1 MTSPV
6 FIRQQRGVMLLEALI
21 AILIFSM
28 GILAIV
34 GMQAAAIR
42 NTSDAKYRADASYL
56 ANRILGEMWSD
67 RFNLASYAHY
77 TGGAAVCAPAGAA
90 SANAKVTAWLNN
102 VSAALPGAAANR
114 QQIVIGANNLI
125 TVRVCW
131 RAPQDTSFHN
141 FEVTSQIN
149 G

>member
-6 FIRQQRGVMLLEALI
+6 FMRQQHGVMLLEALI

-56 ANRILGEMWSD
+56 ANRILGEMWAD
-67 RFNLASYAHY
+67 RFNLPSYAHY
-77 TGGAAVCAPAGAA
+77 AGGATVCSPTGAA
-90 SANAKVTAWLNN
+90 SSNGNVTAWLAN
-102 VSAALPGAAANR
+102 VAQLPGAAANR
-114 QQIVIGANNLI
+114 QQIIVGANNLI

-131 RAPQDTSFHN
+131 RAPQDTGYHN

>member
-1 MTSPV
+1 MTNPTLA
-6 FIRQQRGVMLLEALI
+6 RQQRGVMLLEALI

-56 ANRILGEMWSD
+56 ANRILGEMWAD
-67 RFNLASYAHY
+67 RFNLPSYAHY
-77 TGGAAVCAPAGAA
+77 TGGATVCSPTGSA
-90 SANAKVTAWLNN
+90 STNAKVTSWLNN
-102 VSAALPGAAANR
+102 VSAVLPGATADR
-114 QQIVIGANNLI
+114 QQIVLGANNLV

-131 RAPQDTSFHN
+131 RAPQDTGYHN
-141 FEVTSQIN
+141 FEVSSQIN